1 MTVSRGFRRLGLAL
15 VAIAAGAAGVLLSAS
30 FFVSADAVR
39 QLTLREI
46 HAVTGLEP
54 SLGGAAKVSL
64 FPSGSISFDDVT
76 LGETGHPALKAERLT
91 ARLRFF
97 PLLAGRVE
105 ISDIALERPTI
116 ECTTDAH

>member
-1 MTVSRGFRRLGLAL
+1 MTVSAGFRRLGLAL
-15 VAIAAGAAGVLLSAS
+15 LAIAAGTTGVLLSAS

-54 SLGGAAKVSL
+54 SLSGAARVSL

-76 LGETGHPALKAERLT
+76 LGEAGRPALKAERLT

-105 ISDIALERPTI
+105 ISDIALERPVI
-116 ECTTDAH
+116 AIDVDAG